1 MQNEFYETW
10 NTLTQQTLENLKKL
24 GEANLKLSEKLMR
37 EQIELT
43 NQLVATTTAS
53 AQEVAGT
60 KDVKQFATLQA
71 ELAQECGKKVL
82 ASSRTCADIVAE
94 AGKVYGQLFE
104 NGVKTA
110 ADNAQKVQQ
119 KAQQKAA

>member
-24 GEANLKLSEKLMR
+24 GETNLKLSEKLIR
-37 EQIELT
+37 EQVELT
-43 NQLVATTTAS
+43 NQLIAATTAG
-53 AQEVAGT
+53 AQEAANT

-71 ELAQECGKKVL
+71 EIAQECGKKVL

-104 NGVKTA
+104 TGVKSA
-110 ADNAQKVQQ
+110 ADNAK
-119 KAQQKAA
+119 KAQKAA